1 LQWVKAHSEPEIVVP
16 RYRGTHKEIVMARAR
31 RKKAK
36 APRKRAAKRK
46 KALTRQ
52 SSNNWQVGAGVLAL
66 VVLLGAGAYLVSM
79 NDNARTT
86 VASLVERIEI
96 PESVKNLP
104 DSVKQNLPEM
114 PSLTNSSSSDVTG
127 ARSNE
132 SAPSSN

>member
-1 LQWVKAHSEPEIVVP
+1 
-16 RYRGTHKEIVMARAR
+16 MARAR

-36 APRKRAAKRK
+36 APRKHAAKRK

-66 VVLLGAGAYLVSM
+66 VVLGAGAYLVSM